1 MIMIRAIK
9 SDIGSRDRKE
19 ARQVALVR
27 RKCCATVDD
36 GGSHNA
42 APVAIPEGRHSHR
55 QLACLWPVAVN
66 RLTLPDPPCRIDFP
80 ECVSIFI

>member
-19 ARQVALVR
+19 VRQVALVR
-27 RKCCATVDD
+27 RKCCATVDG

-42 APVAIPEGRHSHR
+42 APVAIPE
-55 QLACLWPVAVN
+55 AF
-66 RLTLPDPPCRIDFP
+66 T
-80 ECVSIFI
+80 

>member
-1 MIMIRAIK
+1 MLFCEYIYILIILIIMIRAIK

-19 ARQVALVR
+19 ARQVVLVR

-42 APVAIPEGRHSHR
+42 APVAIPE
-55 QLACLWPVAVN
+55 AF
-66 RLTLPDPPCRIDFP
+66 T
-80 ECVSIFI
+80 

>member
-19 ARQVALVR
+19 AWQVVLVR

-42 APVAIPEGRHSHR
+42 APVAIPE
-55 QLACLWPVAVN
+55 AF
-66 RLTLPDPPCRIDFP
+66 T
-80 ECVSIFI
+80 